1 MASNI
6 NLSLSEDKSSGTDL
20 SDIHTEEEEQ
30 INISSWT
37 LAERKKLQH
46 MTEFHEEYQQ
56 IFGKQ
61 ASLCTIIKNRISH
74 MNPPMPESICR
85 EEMQSATQDNDVVI
99 EYITDVQ
106 GRKIKK
112 LKPILVKSE
121 PDREY
126 THHIHSDNDLPK
138 IPEENFTQEREIT
151 IASYSETI
159 SSESS
164 SEERTL
170 TAETEYTT
178 SSMEDHI
185 EDGSFIKENEITEN
199 KNSCTKENHIT
210 EIESALHQIATSL
223 HHAAEGYSSLAST
236 IHKVEPY
243 ELPQVIAQITPPPI
257 DVPIVIRKAL
267 SIDGEEKVIN
277 HMLRGKYELT
287 NTSWSKLQNKY
298 GLTKG
303 RVYKALK
310 GKRRLGGTQ
319 YKQKNRHARK
329 LDTTTLYTESENN

>member
-1 MASNI
+1 MYFWQKASI
-6 NLSLSEDKSSGTDL
+6 
-20 SDIHTEEEEQ
+20 
-30 INISSWT
+30 
-37 LAERKKLQH
+37 R
-46 MTEFHEEYQQ
+46 
-56 IFGKQ
+56 
-61 ASLCTIIKNRISH
+61 TIMKNRISH
-74 MNPPMPESICR
+74 INPPMLESICR

-112 LKPILVKSE
+112 LKPILIKSE

-138 IPEENFTQEREIT
+138 IPEDRFTQEREIT

-170 TAETEYTT
+170 TVKTENTT

-185 EDGSFIKENEITEN
+185 EDGSCIRVNNTTEIENACIKENN
-199 KNSCTKENHIT
+199 VT

-223 HHAAEGYSSLAST
+223 QHAAEGYLSLASC
-236 IHKVEPY
+236 IHKLEPY
-243 ELPQVIAQITPPPI
+243 ELPQIIAQIPPPPI
-257 DVPIVIRKAL
+257 DVPILIRKAL
-267 SIDGEEKVIN
+267 TSDGEEKVIN
-277 HMLRGKYELT
+277 HILQGEYELT
-287 NTSWSKLQNKY
+287 NMSWSKLQNKY

-303 RVYKALK
+303 RVYTALK
-310 GKRRLGGTQ
+310 GKRRPGGLQ
-319 YKQKNRHARK
+319 NRQKKKHARK
-329 LDTTTLYTESENN
+329 LDTTTLCTNSETN